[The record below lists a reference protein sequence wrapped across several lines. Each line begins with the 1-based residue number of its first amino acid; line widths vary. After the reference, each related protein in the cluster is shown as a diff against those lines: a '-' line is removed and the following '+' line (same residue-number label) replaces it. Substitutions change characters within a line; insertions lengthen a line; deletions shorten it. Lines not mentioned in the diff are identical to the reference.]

1 MELERLQIQ
10 ILSVGLILLS
20 AFLCGRITR
29 KFELGEVVGQIVGG
43 LLVGPSF
50 INLLF
55 QGLSSI
61 SWIAESSFYIPVID
75 LYDQKFILYR
85 EVVENFHFFVFL
97 FLGLIA
103 FSLGE
108 ELDVKHLKEVG
119 VKAAIICFSQAILT
133 WILLTLAFWL
143 IFDVKIII
151 ALLIGSIGMATAPA
165 MTFIIMNKFGIGG
178 KLRSL
183 LANIV
188 VLDDII
194 EVIFF
199 SIFLGIAVTIKHGEE
214 LSTGFIALKVLE
226 EFFLAF
232 LLGFL
237 IFLILKIFV
246 RTMSI
251 TNNHHFADSNLFF
264 PTILNERPSA
274 SIEILLI
281 LISVISIGISIAIS
295 LDLPFLITAV
305 FGGFLISNFHSHTI
319 FESLRIR
326 NVMPIFNIFFF
337 AIIGASVKLE
347 TFSTDSLLFIAVYIA
362 MRLTG
367 KILGTWGACK
377 GTGQEADITSLLPKL
392 ILPQAGMAAVET
404 MYVATILRGPD
415 GLMVFNTIVPAI
427 VIFELFGAML
437 AETSLKKWKEKA
449 FNNPK

>member
-1 MELERLQIQ
+1 MELDRLQMQ

-20 AFLCGRITR
+20 AFICGRISR
-29 KFELGEVVGQIVGG
+29 KLNLGEVVGQIVGG

-50 INLLF
+50 ISLLF

-61 SWIAESSFYIPVID
+61 DWIGESSFYKPVLN
-75 LYDQKFILYR
+75 LYDQKFFLYR

-119 VKAAIICFSQAILT
+119 VKATIICFSQAMLT
-133 WILLTLAFWL
+133 WVLLTLAFWL

-165 MTFIIMNKFGIGG
+165 MTFIIMNKLGIGG

-194 EVIFF
+194 EVVFF
-199 SIFLGIAVTIKHGEE
+199 SIFLGIAVTIKHEQE
-214 LSTGFIALKVLE
+214 FSAGFIAFKVLG

-246 RTMSI
+246 RSRSI
-251 TNNHHFADSNLFF
+251 TSNHHIADSKLFF
-264 PTILNERPSA
+264 PTILNERPSP

-281 LISVISIGISIAIS
+281 LISVIAIGISIAIS
-295 LDLPFLITAV
+295 LDLPFLISAV

-347 TFSTDSLLFIAVYIA
+347 TFSTDSMLFIGVYIA

-367 KILGTWGACK
+367 KLLGSWGACK
-377 GTGQEADITSLLPKL
+377 GTGLEANITGVLPKL
-392 ILPQAGMAAVET
+392 MLPQAGMAAVET
-404 MYVATILRGPD
+404 MYVVTMLRGPD
-415 GLMVFNTIVPAI
+415 GLIVFNTIVPAI
-427 VIFELFGAML
+427 VIFELLGAIL
-437 AETSLKKWKEKA
+437 AETSLKKWKEKG
-449 FNNPK
+449 FNNSK